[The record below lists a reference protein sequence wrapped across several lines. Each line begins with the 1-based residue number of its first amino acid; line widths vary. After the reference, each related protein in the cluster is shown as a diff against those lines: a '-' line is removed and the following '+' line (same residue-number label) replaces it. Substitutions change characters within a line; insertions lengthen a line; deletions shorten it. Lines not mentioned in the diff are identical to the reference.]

1 MHTEPYL
8 KTTRINGRNL
18 LWLFRDWNHT
28 CNFADPKQEL
38 KFDPWKTHV
47 FWEDFDHAFAQ
58 ASSLEKLWVL
68 LNRGA
73 AGGCVDTWLPDSA
86 PCLPRSTALITI
98 LFEAFVAESF
108 VGFTKCLAE
117 FRQIIF
123 CWMKAWV
130 YFSVTIVA
138 IQYQSGSTI
147 MLKILCP
154 LPSSV
159 WFLWVVCNSAI
170 LNHTRMILN
179 LQFLVLN
186 VFVRKIL
193 HLNCFIIFL
202 G

>member
-38 KFDPWKTHV
+38 KFDPWKTHI
-47 FWEDFDHAFAQ
+47 FWEDFDHASAQ
-58 ASSLEKLWVL
+58 ASSLQKLWVL
-68 LNRGA
+68 PNRGA
-73 AGGCVDTWLPDSA
+73 AGGCVGTGLPNSA
-86 PCLPRSTALITI
+86 PCSPRSTALITI

-108 VGFTKCLAE
+108 VGFTKCQANNILLNE
-117 FRQIIF
+117 SLS
-123 CWMKAWV
+123 V
-130 YFSVTIVA
+130 FSVTIVA

-179 LQFLVLN
+179 LPFLVLD